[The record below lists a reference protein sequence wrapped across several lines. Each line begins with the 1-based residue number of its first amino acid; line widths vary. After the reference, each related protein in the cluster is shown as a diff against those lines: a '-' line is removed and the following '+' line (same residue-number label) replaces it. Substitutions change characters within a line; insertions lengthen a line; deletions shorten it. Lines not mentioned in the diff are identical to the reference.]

1 MSTPL
6 PQPYLNISPLPEL
19 TSRFEESWIK
29 VLPVQDRPVFSSE
42 LVETQDVIR
51 YQQHKLFQTLYT
63 SYSIVRGLEI
73 SIVSSNPIEHVLV
86 LHSGQVYWSNQ
97 GLGYFIDIPEQVI
110 TVDAS
115 MVEVSIGLSIQRD
128 IVEGPGDP
136 MDGGDLYGS
145 RGALREVLNA
155 TVVTQSNDAYP
166 LAVYQPTDQILL
178 YFRNNRFRATSDA
191 NPALLEE
198 AFQQVLSEDMG
209 SFVAE
214 GLEVQMDSG
223 TLSISSGRAYVQGTN
238 VQVKQANYFQLANS
252 SLLYLTLDRFGQLN
266 LYPTFTQEV
275 LVLGQ
280 VRQGQWYS
288 NSVHLPSVTQL
299 VNIEKL
305 HERNQRELIEL
316 SIIKNQRLNNTG
328 FLFDNFNS
336 LEFSDINHPLYSA
349 TWAPSI
355 PAMQAGVFA
364 IPVRGSTL
372 KLLSAEA
379 VQRLEGVGQS
389 TLLMPSNTTQVT
401 LSQPLATYT
410 ISLLRSL
417 SPELSLNP
425 QVSQLQEIYKTQV
438 DPTVPNEVLGSIFEL
453 GQLVSQTVTARAE
466 GFEPFENNLRLE
478 FGGVRVYNLQPLEGT
493 LEGTQLDT
501 LQAKADGSVEFSFEI
516 PANLTYQPYLVRLG
530 NDQLSAQT
538 LYGQLNPVGGSIG
551 QTSALAQSF
560 VLQNPLVSYGVN
572 LAIANWPFNSLLKVK
587 LVQYQEGQFGF
598 SLAEGTLRNAAI
610 SANGTVWSEVQ
621 WTKPVFLESG
631 SYALLIEGIQNDIR
645 LFAAKVGDRALN
657 GGISITDQP
666 LVSGELY
673 IMELGK
679 WRKELSSD
687 LTFQLLKQIPTQ
699 LRSEAIFEVSNPQS
713 FIDRLA
719 LDIQSVVPPNTQIQ
733 LEYFL
738 NGQWRPIN
746 SSLVTFSGNLNTVQL
761 KVIFTNV
768 EDRLAWIDLDNT
780 TVELQNNLFQT
791 SWVSRTQTLEASY
804 DHIEI
809 KAITFRPS
817 GSRIRAYISS
827 NESQSWEEISLTNTD
842 NVDETTPL
850 DELTWAKELTSN
862 VTYSDLSGT
871 LYQRK
876 RTKLTVRIDFE
887 NPEAFPGSPFIQN
900 LRILA
905 D

>member
-6 PQPYLNISPLPEL
+6 PQPYLNFSPLPEL
-19 TSRFEESWIK
+19 TSRFEESWVK
-29 VLPVQDRPVFSSE
+29 VLPVRDRPVFSSE

-63 SYSIVRGLEI
+63 SYSIVWGLEV
-73 SIVSSNPIEHVLV
+73 SIVSSNALEHVLL
-86 LHSGQVYWSNQ
+86 LHPGQVYWSNQ
-97 GLGYFIDIPEQVI
+97 GLGYFIDIPEQVV

-115 MVEVSIGLSIQRD
+115 LVEISIGLSIHRD

-145 RGALREVLNA
+145 KGALREVLSA
-155 TVVTQSNDAYP
+155 TVVTQSDDAYP
-166 LAVYQPTDQILL
+166 LAVYQPADQTLL

-198 AFQQVLSEDMG
+198 AFQQVLSEDIG

-214 GLEVQMDSG
+214 GLEVQIDSG
-223 TLSISSGRAYVQGTN
+223 TLSISSGRAYVQGIN
-238 VQVKQANYFQLANS
+238 VHVKQANYFQLANPAS
-252 SLLYLTLDRFGQLN
+252 LYLTLDRFGQLN
-266 LYPTFTQEV
+266 LYPTFSQEV

-280 VRQGQWYS
+280 VRQGHWYS
-288 NSVHLPSVTQL
+288 NSVHLPTVTQL

-316 SIIKNQRLNNTG
+316 STIKNQRLNNTG

-336 LEFSDINHPLYSA
+336 LEFSDTTHPLYSA
-349 TWAPSI
+349 AWAPSI

-372 KLLSAEA
+372 TLLNADA
-379 VQRLEGVGQS
+379 VQRLERVGQP
-389 TLLMPSNTTQVT
+389 TLLMPASTTQVI

-410 ISLLRSL
+410 VSLLRSL

-425 QVSQLQEIYKTQV
+425 QVGQLQKLYKTQV
-438 DPTVPNEVLGSIFEL
+438 EPTVPNQVLGSTFEL
-453 GQLVSQTVTARAE
+453 GQLVSQTITARAE
-466 GFEPFENNLRLE
+466 GFQPFETNLRLE

-493 LEGTQLDT
+493 LAGTQLDT
-501 LQAKADGSVEFSFEI
+501 LQAKADGSLEFSFQI

-530 NDQLSAQT
+530 NDQTGAQT
-538 LYGQLNPVGGSIG
+538 LYGQLSEAGSSIG

-572 LAIANWPFNSLLKVK
+572 LAIANWPFNSRLKVK

-598 SLAEGTLRNAAI
+598 SLAEGTLQNAVI

-645 LFAAKVGDRALN
+645 LFAARVGDRALN

-673 IMELGK
+673 VMELGK

-699 LRSEAIFEVSNPQS
+699 LRSEAIFEVINPLA
-713 FIDRLA
+713 FINRLA
-719 LDIQSVVPPNTQIQ
+719 LAIQSEIPPNTQIQ

-746 SSLVTFSGNLNTVQL
+746 DSLVTFPGNLNVVQL

-780 TVELQNNLFQT
+780 TIEIQNNLFQT
-791 SWVSRTQTLEASY
+791 AWVSRTQTLETVY

-809 KAITFRPS
+809 KAVTFRPS
-817 GSRIRAYISS
+817 GSRIKAYISS
-827 NESQSWEEISLTNTD
+827 NESQSWEEIPLTNT
-842 NVDETTPL
+842 NNIDETTPL
-850 DELTWAKELTSN
+850 DELTWSKELTAN

-871 LYQRK
+871 IYQRK

-900 LRILA
+900 LKILA